1 VPSPA
6 APPSLPH
13 LSSST
18 QSLTTPTLPSS
29 RPHKAVQ
36 LRSLAN
42 ITGTA
47 EQRLWLGTLHQMRVQ
62 SVMPSVDL
70 DRIHT
75 WITTGIT
82 LDFDELPST
91 QQHHNTYSVAQN
103 RDAVRTRLLEYI
115 AFGAVKPLKT
125 DEQPTRG
132 VQPLHVVIKD
142 DRKPRLVIDL
152 SRNLNSYLHYEHFS
166 YSTVEEAA
174 ELSWPGCWYG
184 KLDLTNCFLS
194 FPLHPEA
201 VPYFV
206 FSFEGRL
213 YRFVRMPFGLSSAP
227 RICTLLLSVLV
238 HAMHSRGIRCMVRYL
253 DDFLFIAASREDA
266 AQALV
271 VAQETFTAFGLVV
284 NPTKTEGPT
293 QCISFLGIQLD
304 SVAQTLSCTPE
315 RVAELTTLLSEASQ
329 CSRLRLATLRTL
341 IGKLSFAAKVLPGA
355 RPFMRRMLDLQQ
367 AGVDL
372 LHTRTRDLSSD
383 RLRLALRRRLV
394 IDMDPGFRD
403 DAAFWLL
410 HLQEW
415 NGTQRWR
422 AAAAAPVTLA
432 TDASLGGWGFYLESV
447 PAHLDSQ
454 HSSWPL
460 HLRVG
465 SGYSGSYAPEHHRL
479 HSDTGQMT
487 WCELFAVYAALHTYA
502 HLVEHQS
509 VLMYVD
515 NATDVAI
522 INRQGTSSSRL
533 AGLLR
538 EIYALTLRHNIHL
551 RAEHR
556 SGVDNVLADFLSRPE
571 QHQHRHMQ
579 TWTAAHTESS
589 GVPPLCH
596 VTVVSSRQFVNKQL
610 TPLSR

>member
-1 VPSPA
+1 MSQTQQLFLSPDEVI
-6 APPSLPH
+6 
-13 LSSST
+13 
-18 QSLTTPTLPSS
+18 QV
-29 RPHKAVQ
+29 R
-36 LRSLAN
+36 
-42 ITGTA
+42 
-47 EQRLWLGTLHQMRVQ
+47 
-62 SVMPSVDL
+62 
-70 DRIHT
+70 T
-75 WITTGIT
+75 WITSGVT
-82 LDFDELPST
+82 LDFDDLPPP
-91 QQHHNTYSVAQN
+91 QKHPNTYSVRMN
-103 RDAVRTRLLEYI
+103 SDAVRSRLLEYI
-115 AFGAVKPLKT
+115 AFGAVEPLGST
-125 DEQPTRG
+125 EQPTHG
-132 VQPLHVVIKD
+132 VQPLHVVIKE

-152 SRNLNSYLHYEHFS
+152 SRNLNTYLQYVRFAF
-166 YSTVEEAA
+166 STVEEAA

-194 FPLHPEA
+194 FPLHSEA
-201 VPYFV
+201 IPYFV

-238 HAMHSRGIRCMVRYL
+238 YAMHERGIRRIVSYL
-253 DDFLFIAASREDA
+253 DDFLFIAASEKDA
-266 AQALV
+266 ARALL
-271 VAQETFTAFGLVV
+271 VAQQTFTAFGLVV
-284 NPTKTEGPT
+284 NPSKTEGPS
-293 QCISFLGIQLD
+293 QRISFLGIQLD
-304 SVAQTLSCTPE
+304 SVAQTLSCTSE
-315 RVAELTTLLSEASQ
+315 RVAELTTLLTEASQ
-329 CSRLRLATLRTL
+329 SSRLRLASLRTL

-367 AGVDL
+367 AGVDM

-383 RLRLALRRRLV
+383 RLRLALRRHLV

-410 HLQEW
+410 HLREW

-422 AAAAAPVTLA
+422 AATTAPVTFA

-454 HSSWPL
+454 HSTWPL

-465 SGYSGSYAPEHHRL
+465 SGYSGYYALEHRRL
-479 HSDTGQMT
+479 HSDSGQMT

-538 EIYALTLRHNIHL
+538 EIYALTLRYNIHL

-556 SGVDNVLADFLSRPE
+556 NGVDNVLADFLSRPE
-571 QHQHRHMQ
+571 QHQHRHLQ
-579 TWTAAHTESS
+579 SWTEAHPDSS
-589 GVPPLCH
+589 GVPSLYH
-596 VTVVSSRQFVNKQL
+596 VTVVNSLQFVNKQL
-610 TPLSR
+610 TPHSR